1 MPTPKSFRNN
11 NDPKVRQLV
20 LNTGD
25 TAWILAATALVMLM
39 TPGVGLFYGGLVRS
53 KTVVSMIGL
62 SFLAFALVSIQWVLF
77 GYSLSFGTD
86 ISGLVGGLS
95 FLGMKGVGIDPAP
108 LASNL
113 PHLVYMMFQLVFA
126 AVTLAILTSAVAE
139 RVKLSSFIVLG
150 LLWTTLV
157 YDPLAHWVWGGG
169 WMAQLGA
176 IDFAGGTVVHI
187 SSGFSAL
194 AIALVIG
201 KRIGYGS
208 YVMEPH
214 NIPMAMIGA
223 AMLWFGWFGFNSGS
237 ALAANGLAASAFVVT
252 NTAAAA
258 GAITWLLASWA
269 KGKPSA
275 LGMVSGSIAGLVAIT
290 PASGYVDVMSA
301 IVIGGIAGVLCYT
314 ALLFRVSHGLDE
326 SCDAWAV
333 HGTGGLWGAIA
344 TGIFASPFI
353 NSYSGLL
360 YGNSH
365 QLLVQIMAA
374 GASVIYAF
382 AMTFVLAKIVD
393 SVMGLRVSEDEEYV
407 GLDISQHGEK
417 AYA

>member
-1 MPTPKSFRNN
+1 M
-11 NDPKVRQLV
+11 
-20 LNTGD
+20 
-25 TAWILAATALVMLM
+25 ATALVMLM

-77 GYSLSFGTD
+77 GYSLSFGSD
-86 ISGLVGGLS
+86 VSGLIGGLDYIA
-95 FLGMKGVGIDPAP
+95 LEGVGMAEAP
-108 LASNL
+108 LASTI
-113 PHLVYMMFQLVFA
+113 PHLLYVIFQLVFA
-126 AVTLAILTSAVAE
+126 AVSLAILTSCVAE
-139 RVKLSSFIVLG
+139 RVKFSSFIVLG

-157 YDPLAHWVWGGG
+157 YDPMAHWIWGGG
-169 WMAQLGA
+169 WTAQLGA

-201 KRIGYGS
+201 KRMGYGS

-258 GAITWLLASWA
+258 GALTWLVASWA

-290 PASGYVDVMSA
+290 PASGYVDTVSA
-301 IVIGGIAGVLCYT
+301 IVIGGIAGVLCYA
-314 ALLFRVSHGLDE
+314 ALLFRVGKGLDE

-333 HGTGGLWGAIA
+333 HGMGGLWGAIA
-344 TGIFASPFI
+344 TGIFANPAV
-353 NSYSGLL
+353 NAAYSGLI
-360 YGNSH
+360 YGNVH
-365 QLLVQIMAA
+365 QFTVQAA
-374 GASVIYAF
+374 AAVAAVVYAF
-382 AMTFVLAKIVD
+382 VLTYLLAKIVD

-417 AYA
+417 AYAMRL

>member
-1 MPTPKSFRNN
+1 MGPGFN
-11 NDPKVRQLV
+11 
-20 LNTGD
+20 GHGH
-25 TAWILAATALVMLM
+25 AM

-62 SFLAFALVSIQWVLF
+62 SFLAFAIASLQWVLF

-86 ISGLVGGLS
+86 VAGIIGGLNYLA
-95 FLGMKGVGIDPAP
+95 LGGVGLAEAP
-108 LASNL
+108 LAANL
-113 PHLVYMMFQLVFA
+113 PHLVYVAFQLVFA

-139 RVKLSSFIVLG
+139 RIRISSFIVLA

-157 YDPLAHWVWGGG
+157 YDPLAHWVWAGG
-169 WMAQLGA
+169 WLAQMGA
-176 IDFAGGTVVHI
+176 LDFAGGTVVHI

-201 KRIGYGS
+201 KRMGFGS

-214 NIPMAMIGA
+214 NIPMSMIGA
-223 AMLWFGWFGFNSGS
+223 GLLWFGWFGFNSGS

-252 NTAAAA
+252 NTSAAA
-258 GAITWLLASWA
+258 GALAWLVASWL

-275 LGMVSGSIAGLVAIT
+275 LGMVSGGIAGLVAVT
-290 PASGYVDVMSA
+290 PAAGYVDNTAA
-301 IVIGGIAGVLCYT
+301 IVIGAIAGVLCY
-314 ALLFRVSHGLDE
+314 AMLLFRVGRGLDE

-333 HGTGGLWGAIA
+333 HGMGGLWGALA
-344 TGIFASPFI
+344 TGIFATSAV
-353 NSYSGLL
+353 NNYTGLL
-360 YGNSH
+360 YGNFH
-365 QLLVQIMAA
+365 QFTVQIVAA
-374 GASVIYAF
+374 GASVVYAF
-382 AMTFVLAKIVD
+382 TMTLILAKIVD
-393 SVMGLRVSEDEEYV
+393 HFMGMRVTEEEEYV

>member
-1 MPTPKSFRNN
+1 
-11 NDPKVRQLV
+11 LV
-20 LNTGD
+20 LNSGD
-25 TAWILAATALVMLM
+25 TAWVLAATALVMLM
-39 TPGVGLFYGGLVRS
+39 SPGVGFFYGGLVRS

-62 SFLAFALVSIQWVLF
+62 SFLAFALASIQWVLF
-77 GYSLSFGTD
+77 GYSLAFGSD
-86 ISGLVGGLS
+86 ISGFVGGLS
-95 FLGMKGVGIDPAP
+95 FFGLSGVGLGEAP
-108 LASNL
+108 LANNI
-113 PHLVYMMFQLVFA
+113 PHLIYMAFQLVFA
-126 AVTLAILTSAVAE
+126 AVTLAILTSCFAE

-157 YDPLAHWVWGGG
+157 YDPLAHWVWAGG
-169 WMAQLGA
+169 WTAQLGA

-201 KRIGYGS
+201 KRMGFGS

-258 GAITWLLASWA
+258 GALAWLAASWV

-275 LGMVSGSIAGLVAIT
+275 LGMVSGAIAGLVAIT
-290 PASGYVDVMSA
+290 PASGYVDSMSA
-301 IVIGGIAGVLCYT
+301 IAIGAVAGILCFM
-314 ALLFRVSHGLDE
+314 ALLFRVRKGLDE

-333 HGTGGLWGAIA
+333 HGVGGFWGAIA
-344 TGIFASPFI
+344 TGIFATSAV
-353 NSYSGLL
+353 NNYTGLI
-360 YGNSH
+360 YGNFH
-365 QLLVQIMAA
+365 QFEVQVIAA
-374 GASVIYAF
+374 VAAVVYAF
-382 AMTFVLAKIVD
+382 VVSYVLARIVD
-393 SVMGLRVSEDEEYV
+393 ATLGLRVTEDEEYV
-407 GLDISQHGEK
+407 GLDIAQHGEK

>member
-1 MPTPKSFRNN
+1 
-11 NDPKVRQLV
+11 LV

-25 TAWILAATALVMLM
+25 TAWVLASTALVLLM

-62 SFLAFALVSIQWVLF
+62 SFLALALASIQWVLF
-77 GYSLSFGTD
+77 GYSLAFGTD
-86 ISGLVGGLS
+86 VAGILGGFNYML
-95 FLGMKGVGIDPAP
+95 MNGVGLGEAP
-108 LASNL
+108 LAPNIPAL
-113 PHLVYMMFQLVFA
+113 AYAAFQLVFA

-139 RVKLSSFIVLG
+139 RVKISSFIVLA

-157 YDPLAHWVWGGG
+157 YDPLAHWVWAGG
-169 WMAQLGA
+169 WLAKMGA
-176 IDFAGGTVVHI
+176 LDFAGGTVVHI

-201 KRIGYGS
+201 KRMGFGA

-223 AMLWFGWFGFNSGS
+223 GLLWFGWFGFNSGS
-237 ALAANGLAASAFVVT
+237 ALGANSLAASALLVT
-252 NTAAAA
+252 NTSAAA
-258 GAITWLLASWA
+258 GALTWLAASWI

-275 LGMVSGSIAGLVAIT
+275 LGMVSGGIAGLVAIT
-290 PASGYVDVMSA
+290 PAAGYVDCAAA
-301 IVIGGIAGVLCYT
+301 IVIGAVAGILCYA
-314 ALLFRVSHGLDE
+314 ALLFRVGRGLDE

-333 HGTGGLWGAIA
+333 HGMGGLWGAVA
-344 TGIFASPFI
+344 TGIFATAAV
-353 NSYSGLL
+353 NNYTGLL
-360 YGNSH
+360 YGNLH
-365 QLLVQIMAA
+365 QFIVQVLAA
-374 GASVIYAF
+374 GASVVYAF
-382 AMTFVLAKIVD
+382 VMTYALAKIVD
-393 SVMGLRVSEDEEYV
+393 ATMGLRVSEDEEYV

>member
-1 MPTPKSFRNN
+1 
-11 NDPKVRQLV
+11 V
-20 LNTGD
+20 LNSGD
-25 TAWILAATALVMLM
+25 TAWVLAATALVMLM
-39 TPGVGLFYGGLVRS
+39 SPGVGFFYGGLVRS

-62 SFLAFALVSIQWVLF
+62 SFLAFALASIQWVLF
-77 GYSLSFGTD
+77 GYSLAFGSD
-86 ISGLVGGLS
+86 VSGFIGGLNFFGLS
-95 FLGMKGVGIDPAP
+95 GVGMGEAP
-108 LASNL
+108 LANNI
-113 PHLVYMMFQLVFA
+113 PHLIYMAFQLVFA
-126 AVTLAILTSAVAE
+126 AVTLAILTSCFAE

-157 YDPLAHWVWGGG
+157 YDPLAHWVWAGG
-169 WMAQLGA
+169 WSAQMGA

-201 KRIGYGS
+201 KRMGFGS

-258 GAITWLLASWA
+258 GALSWLVASWV

-275 LGMVSGSIAGLVAIT
+275 LGMVSGAIAGLVAIT
-290 PASGYVDVMSA
+290 PASGYVDSMSA
-301 IVIGGIAGVLCYT
+301 IVIGAVAGILCFM
-314 ALLFRVSHGLDE
+314 ALLFRVRRGLDE

-333 HGTGGLWGAIA
+333 HGVGGFWGAIA
-344 TGIFASPFI
+344 TGIFATSAV
-353 NSYSGLL
+353 NNYTGLI
-360 YGNSH
+360 YGNFH
-365 QLLVQIMAA
+365 QFEVQVIAA
-374 GASVIYAF
+374 VAAVVYAF
-382 AMTFVLAKIVD
+382 VVSYALARIVD
-393 SVMGLRVSEDEEYV
+393 ATMGLRVTEDEEYV

>member
-1 MPTPKSFRNN
+1 M
-11 NDPKVRQLV
+11 V
-20 LNTGD
+20 LNSGD
-25 TAWILAATALVMLM
+25 TAWVLAATALVMLM
-39 TPGVGLFYGGLVRS
+39 SPGVGFFYGGLVRS

-62 SFLAFALVSIQWVLF
+62 SFLAFALASIQWVLF
-77 GYSLSFGTD
+77 GYSLAFGSD
-86 ISGLVGGLS
+86 ISGFVGGLS
-95 FLGMKGVGIDPAP
+95 FFGLSGVGLGEAP
-108 LASNL
+108 LANNI
-113 PHLVYMMFQLVFA
+113 PHLIYMAFQLVFA
-126 AVTLAILTSAVAE
+126 AVTLAILTSCFAE

-157 YDPLAHWVWGGG
+157 YDPLAHWVWAGG
-169 WMAQLGA
+169 WTAQLGA

-201 KRIGYGS
+201 KRMGFGS

-258 GAITWLLASWA
+258 GALAWLAASWV

-275 LGMVSGSIAGLVAIT
+275 LGMVSGAIAGLVAIT
-290 PASGYVDVMSA
+290 PASGYVDSMSA
-301 IVIGGIAGVLCYT
+301 IAIGAVAGILCFM
-314 ALLFRVSHGLDE
+314 ALLFRVRKGLDE

-333 HGTGGLWGAIA
+333 HGVGGFWGAIA
-344 TGIFASPFI
+344 TGIFATSAV
-353 NSYSGLL
+353 NNYTGLI
-360 YGNSH
+360 YGNFH
-365 QLLVQIMAA
+365 QFEVQVIAA
-374 GASVIYAF
+374 VAAVVYAF
-382 AMTFVLAKIVD
+382 VVSYVLARIVD
-393 SVMGLRVSEDEEYV
+393 ATLGLRVTEDEEYV

>member
-1 MPTPKSFRNN
+1 
-11 NDPKVRQLV
+11 LV
-20 LNTGD
+20 LNSGD
-25 TAWILAATALVMLM
+25 TAWVLAATAMVMLM
-39 TPGVGLFYGGLVRS
+39 SPGVGFFYGGLVRS

-62 SFLAFALVSIQWVLF
+62 SFLAFALASVQWVLF
-77 GYSLSFGTD
+77 GYSLAFGSD
-86 ISGLVGGLS
+86 ISGFLGGLN
-95 FLGMKGVGIDPAP
+95 FLGLNGVGMGEAP
-108 LASNL
+108 LANNI
-113 PHLVYMMFQLVFA
+113 PHLVYMAFQLVFA
-126 AVTLAILTSAVAE
+126 AVTLAILTSCVAE

-157 YDPLAHWVWGGG
+157 YDPLAHWVWAGG
-169 WMAQLGA
+169 WTAQLGA

-201 KRIGYGS
+201 KRMGFGS

-258 GAITWLLASWA
+258 GAISWLVASWI

-290 PASGYVDVMSA
+290 PASGYVDAMSA
-301 IVIGGIAGVLCYT
+301 LVIGAIAGVLCYT
-314 ALLFRVSHGLDE
+314 ALLFRVSRGLDE

-333 HGTGGLWGAIA
+333 HGMGGLWGAIA
-344 TGIFASPFI
+344 TGIFATSAV
-353 NSYSGLL
+353 NNYTGLI
-360 YGNSH
+360 YGNFH
-365 QLLVQIMAA
+365 QFEVQVVAA
-374 GASVIYAF
+374 VAAMIYAF
-382 AMTFVLAKIVD
+382 VVSYALARIVD
-393 SVMGLRVSEDEEYV
+393 ATMGLRVSEDEEYV

>member
-1 MPTPKSFRNN
+1 M
-11 NDPKVRQLV
+11 
-20 LNTGD
+20 LNSGD
-25 TAWILAATALVMLM
+25 TAWVLAATALVMLM
-39 TPGVGLFYGGLVRS
+39 SPGVGFFYGGLVRS

-62 SFLAFALVSIQWVLF
+62 SFLAFALASIQWVLF
-77 GYSLSFGTD
+77 GYSLAFGSD
-86 ISGLVGGLS
+86 ISGFVGGLS
-95 FLGMKGVGIDPAP
+95 FFGLSGVGLGEAP
-108 LASNL
+108 LANNI
-113 PHLVYMMFQLVFA
+113 PHLIYMAFQLVFA
-126 AVTLAILTSAVAE
+126 AVTLAILTSCFAE

-157 YDPLAHWVWGGG
+157 YDPLAHWVWAGG
-169 WMAQLGA
+169 WTAQLGA

-201 KRIGYGS
+201 KRMGFGS

-258 GAITWLLASWA
+258 GALAWLAASWV

-275 LGMVSGSIAGLVAIT
+275 LGMVSGAIAGLVAIT
-290 PASGYVDVMSA
+290 PASGYVDSMSA
-301 IVIGGIAGVLCYT
+301 IAIGAVAGILCFM
-314 ALLFRVSHGLDE
+314 ALLFRVRKGLDE

-333 HGTGGLWGAIA
+333 HGVGGFWGAIA
-344 TGIFASPFI
+344 TGIFATSAV
-353 NSYSGLL
+353 NNYTGLI
-360 YGNSH
+360 YGNFH
-365 QLLVQIMAA
+365 QFEVQVIAA
-374 GASVIYAF
+374 VAAVVYAF
-382 AMTFVLAKIVD
+382 VVSYVLARIVD
-393 SVMGLRVSEDEEYV
+393 ATLGLRVTEDEEYV

>member
-1 MPTPKSFRNN
+1 
-11 NDPKVRQLV
+11 LV
-20 LNTGD
+20 LNSGD
-25 TAWILAATALVMLM
+25 TAWVLAATAMVMLM
-39 TPGVGLFYGGLVRS
+39 SPGVGFFYGGLVRS

-62 SFLAFALVSIQWVLF
+62 SFLAFALASVQWVLF
-77 GYSLSFGTD
+77 GYSLAFGSD
-86 ISGLVGGLS
+86 ISGFVGGLN
-95 FLGMKGVGIDPAP
+95 FLGLSGVGMGEAP
-108 LASNL
+108 LANTI
-113 PHLVYMMFQLVFA
+113 PHLVYMAFQLVFA
-126 AVTLAILTSAVAE
+126 AVTLAILTSCVAE

-157 YDPLAHWVWGGG
+157 YDPLAHWVWAGG
-169 WMAQLGA
+169 WTAQLGA

-201 KRIGYGS
+201 KRMGFGS

-258 GAITWLLASWA
+258 GAISWLVASWI

-301 IVIGGIAGVLCYT
+301 LVIGAVAGVLCYT

-333 HGTGGLWGAIA
+333 HGMGGLWGAIA
-344 TGIFASPFI
+344 TGIFATSAV
-353 NSYSGLL
+353 NSYTGLI
-360 YGNSH
+360 YGNFH
-365 QLLVQIMAA
+365 QFEVQVVAA
-374 GASVIYAF
+374 VAAMIYAF
-382 AMTFVLAKIVD
+382 VVSYVLARIVD
-393 SVMGLRVSEDEEYV
+393 ATIGLRVTEDEEYV